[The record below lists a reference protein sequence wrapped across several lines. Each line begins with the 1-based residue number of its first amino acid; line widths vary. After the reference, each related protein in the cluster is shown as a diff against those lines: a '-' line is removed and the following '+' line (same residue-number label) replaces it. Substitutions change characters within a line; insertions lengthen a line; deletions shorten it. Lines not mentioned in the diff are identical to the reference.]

1 MSARNFPV
9 EKKTDRERSIVL
21 KAGGEGGTATQRIV
35 GKVVSEKPKNK
46 TKNKKKRRAHRK
58 NSRINI
64 KLFNILHIYPFSPK
78 SNLRKFSKV
87 ESAPP
92 PHPTPS
98 TRITCIMLAM

>member
-46 TKNKKKRRAHRK
+46 TKNKKERRTH
-58 NSRINI
+58 S
-64 KLFNILHIYPFSPK
+64 
-78 SNLRKFSKV
+78 
-87 ESAPP
+87 
-92 PHPTPS
+92 
-98 TRITCIMLAM
+98 